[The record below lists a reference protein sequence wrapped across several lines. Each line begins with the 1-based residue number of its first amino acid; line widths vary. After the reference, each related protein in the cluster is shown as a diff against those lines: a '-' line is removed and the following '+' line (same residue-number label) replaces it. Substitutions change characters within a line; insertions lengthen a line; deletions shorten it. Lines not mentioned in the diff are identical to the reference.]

1 MPEVT
6 LTVWTSPESREIW
19 LSPVTSIEWML
30 TSCQGRIVT
39 TNQLSAVN
47 NLNDVGRTHMC
58 KLAKLSVCR
67 ILALVRLTGSTE
79 VGSELHNDEAV
90 NDRIYNPY
98 KRYFLV
104 ASEFY

>member
-19 LSPVTSIEWML
+19 LSSVTSIEWML

-58 KLAKLSVCR
+58 KLAKLNVCR
-67 ILALVRLTGSTE
+67 ILVLVRLTGSAE
-79 VGSELHNDEAV
+79 VGSELHSDEAA

>member
-19 LSPVTSIEWML
+19 LSPVTNIEWML
-30 TSCQGRIVT
+30 TGCQGRIAT

-58 KLAKLSVCR
+58 KLAKLNVCR
-67 ILALVRLTGSTE
+67 ILVLVRLTGSTE
-79 VGSELHNDEAV
+79 VGSDRKSAELADAG
-90 NDRIYNPY
+90 
-98 KRYFLV
+98 
-104 ASEFY
+104 